1 MDTQAFTIMEMLQG
15 ISIARSIYTT
25 AKLGIAD
32 LLRDGPKSSKE
43 LAEATQAH
51 ELLLYRLLR
60 ALASF
65 DIFAEVEEG
74 TFAHT
79 PLSTKLRTDVPDS
92 MHHFVLLF
100 GDTWFW
106 RTWEELDYS
115 VQTGKKAF
123 DHCHGTS
130 VFEYLAEH
138 PEDGKTFD
146 RGLTSLSQLSNKAI
160 ATSYD
165 FSSFSTLADI
175 GGGHG
180 SLLMTLLQS
189 YPTLKGILFDRP
201 PVIEGA
207 RQHIEQSL
215 KQRCELVAG
224 NFFEA
229 VPTGA
234 DAYLIKYCIHNWDDE
249 HAIKILKTC
258 RQAMKP
264 MSKMLIVDGVIAPN
278 TMNGTFNSFNKYF
291 DLLMLVIPS
300 GKERTASQFAELYEA
315 SGFKLERIIETGSP
329 VSIIEGIPVEA

>member
-1 MDTQAFTIMEMLQG
+1 MDKQAFTILEMLQG
-15 ISIARSIYTT
+15 ISIARSIYTA

-32 LLRDGPKSSKE
+32 LLRDGPKSIKE
-43 LAEATQAH
+43 LAQATKAH

-60 ALASF
+60 ALASV
-65 DIFAEVEEG
+65 DIFSEVEEG

-79 PLSTKLRTDVPDS
+79 PLSTTLRTDVPNS
-92 MHHFVLLF
+92 MYYWSLLF
-100 GDTWFW
+100 GDTWLW
-106 RTWEELDYS
+106 RPWEELDYS

-130 VFEYLAEH
+130 IFKYLAEH
-138 PEDGKTFD
+138 PEEGKTFD
-146 RGLTSLSQLSNKAI
+146 RGMTSLSQLSNGPI

-180 SLLMTLLQS
+180 SLLVTILQL
-189 YPTLKGILFDRP
+189 YPSLKGILFDRP

-207 RQHIEQSL
+207 RQHIEESL
-215 KQRCELVAG
+215 KERCELVAG

-234 DAYLIKYCIHNWDDE
+234 DAYLIKYCIHDWDDE

-264 MSKMLIVDGVIAPN
+264 TSKMLIVDAVIFPQ
-278 TMNGTFNSFNKYF
+278 TMNNPFNSFNKYF

-315 SGFKLERIIETGSP
+315 SGFKLERIIDTGSP
-329 VSIIEGIPVEA
+329 VSIIEGIPV